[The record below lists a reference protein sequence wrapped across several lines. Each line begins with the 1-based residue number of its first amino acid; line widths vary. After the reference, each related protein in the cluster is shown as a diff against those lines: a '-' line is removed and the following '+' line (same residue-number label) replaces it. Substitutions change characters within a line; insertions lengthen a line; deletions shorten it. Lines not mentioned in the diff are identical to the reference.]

1 MKIKLLFNS
10 SEDVEIARR
19 ILTPRYATTYG
30 SSMCELLISPTDR
43 REICELLNQNNI
55 TFTMS

>member
-10 SEDVEIARR
+10 NEDVELARK
-19 ILTPRYATTYG
+19 ILMPGYAATYG

-43 REICELLNQNNI
+43 REVCELLNQSNI
-55 TFTMS
+55 TFIMS